1 MRSQS
6 RPALIVLLFMW
17 SAAASAQ
24 QPALPLTLEEALDR
38 GQRESLRIVELQ
50 ARVDVAAAAE
60 AGQRAA
66 DRPLIAAI
74 AGYTRTNHV
83 QEFQILTPT
92 VPLRSTLYPDVP
104 DNYRARFDL
113 QWPIYSG
120 GRDDALVRAA
130 RAEREAV
137 GSDLLAVRADLRLE
151 ITRAFWALVTAR
163 EAEQV
168 LDRSV
173 ESLDA
178 HVRDVRARLD
188 QGLVPPNEVL
198 SAEAQRARERV
209 LAIEARNARGSVEAD
224 LGRLIGEASG
234 RPIVPQ
240 VPPSAA
246 SVKAED
252 LAALLEEARRSRPER
267 QAFEERAAASRARA
281 TAASAAA
288 RPQVGINGGYDY
300 ARPNPRIFP
309 RVDDWEDSWDISVNL
324 SWSLWD
330 GGRHRAE
337 RAQAEA
343 GTRAVEARAGEFDR
357 QLALEVRQR
366 WLDMDSSQAA
376 IDAAAEGLRAAVEA
390 RRVLRER
397 FAVGVAT
404 STDVL
409 DAETAVLQA
418 ELDHTRAV
426 SNARL
431 AHARLDRA
439 VGR

>member
-1 MRSQS
+1 MS
-6 RPALIVLLFMW
+6 IVLLVLWPW
-17 SAAASAQ
+17 SASAQ
-24 QPALPLTLEEALDR
+24 QAPLSLTLDEALAR
-38 GQRESLRIVELQ
+38 GQRESLRIVEQQ
-50 ARVDVAAAAE
+50 ARVDLAAASE

-66 DRPLIAAI
+66 DRPLVAAV

-92 VPLRSTLYPDVP
+92 IPARTTLYPDVP
-104 DNYRARFDL
+104 DNYRTRLDF

-130 RAEREAV
+130 RAERQAA
-137 GSDLLAVRADLRLE
+137 GADLLAVRADLRLE
-151 ITRAFWALVTAR
+151 ITRVFWALVTAR
-163 EAEQV
+163 EAEGV
-168 LDRSV
+168 LTRSV

-209 LAIEARNARGSVEAD
+209 LAVEARNTRGSVEAD
-224 LGRLIGEASG
+224 LARLIGEPGG
-234 RPIVPQ
+234 RSIVPQ
-240 VPPSAA
+240 VPADDA
-246 SVKAED
+246 SVKVGD
-252 LAALLEEARRSRPER
+252 LADLLAAARKSRPER

-281 TAASAAA
+281 AAASSAA

-309 RVDDWEDSWDISVNL
+309 RADEWDDSWDVSVNL

-337 RAQAEA
+337 RAQADA
-343 GTRAVEARAGEFDR
+343 GTRVVEARAGEFDR
-357 QLALEVRQR
+357 QLDLEVRQR
-366 WLDMDSSQAA
+366 WLDTDSSRAA
-376 IDAAAEGLRAAVEA
+376 IEAATEGVRAAVEA
-390 RRVLRER
+390 RRVLLER

-404 STDVL
+404 STEVL

-418 ELDHTRAV
+418 ELDRTRAI

-439 VGR
+439 IGR